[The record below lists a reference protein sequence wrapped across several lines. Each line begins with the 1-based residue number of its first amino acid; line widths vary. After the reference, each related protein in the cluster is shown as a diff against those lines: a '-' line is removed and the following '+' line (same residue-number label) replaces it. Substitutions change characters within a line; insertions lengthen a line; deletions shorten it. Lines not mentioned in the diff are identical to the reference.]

1 MRYLTA
7 GESHG
12 PSLTAILEGIP
23 ARLPLAAKEIDEEL
37 ARRQQGYGRGG
48 RMKIEQDRVIISA
61 GVRHGLTLG
70 FPIALTIVN
79 RDFENWRD
87 TMGVEAEAKGRDA
100 RPPVTRPRP
109 GHADL
114 PGALK
119 YGEH

>member
-1 MRYLTA
+1 MLRYLTA

-23 ARLPLAAKEIDEEL
+23 AGLPLAAKEIDEEL

-87 TMGVEAEAKGRDA
+87 TMGWSPRRRDGVPG
-100 RPPVTRPRP
+100 PP
-109 GHADL
+109 
-114 PGALK
+114 
-119 YGEH
+119 